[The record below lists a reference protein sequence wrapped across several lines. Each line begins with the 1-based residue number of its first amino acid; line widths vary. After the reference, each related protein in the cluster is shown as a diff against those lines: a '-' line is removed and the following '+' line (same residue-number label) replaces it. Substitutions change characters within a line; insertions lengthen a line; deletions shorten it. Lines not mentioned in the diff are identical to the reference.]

1 MGHAP
6 QALRTQIPA
15 GAGRAARPPVSDPAL
30 PHPLTPDLEHL
41 VRQVATDAGY
51 QLCGLQLMTHRIP
64 MTLQVQLRLGDGGDV
79 NLDDC
84 ANFSGVL
91 GDALEADGLL
101 EEAYVLE
108 ISSPGIA
115 ETLSDD
121 RDFRSFRGF
130 PVCVRYRDAKTGAEA
145 EREGLLL
152 ERTDDSVQIN
162 VRGRTV
168 RFPRADVISVRL
180 TTPTEG

>member
-1 MGHAP
+1 
-6 QALRTQIPA
+6 
-15 GAGRAARPPVSDPAL
+15 
-30 PHPLTPDLEHL
+30 
-41 VRQVATDAGY
+41 
-51 QLCGLQLMTHRIP
+51 
-64 MTLQVQLRLGDGGDV
+64 V

-108 ISSPGIA
+108 ISSPGVS
-115 ETLSDD
+115 EELSDD

-152 ERTDDSVQIN
+152 ERDDSSVHLN

-168 RFPRADVISVRL
+168 RLPRPDVISVRL
-180 TTPTEG
+180 ITPSEA

>member
-1 MGHAP
+1 M
-6 QALRTQIPA
+6 
-15 GAGRAARPPVSDPAL
+15 
-30 PHPLTPDLEHL
+30 PHPLIPDIERLAS
-41 VRQVATDAGY
+41 QVAADAGFQVCGV
-51 QLCGLQLMTHRIP
+51 QLLTHRIP

-79 NLDDC
+79 SLDNC
-84 ANFSGVL
+84 ASFSGVL
-91 GDALEADGLL
+91 GEALEAASLI

-108 ISSPGIA
+108 ISSPGIP
-115 ETLSDD
+115 ETLNED

-152 ERTDDSVQIN
+152 ERTDDSVLIN
-162 VRGRTV
+162 VRGRSV
-168 RFPRADVISVRL
+168 RLPRADVISVRL